1 MWKCKRFQERLCDY
15 PSLMMMRNWWWWATV
30 EVLPE
35 AAQDERTLRGG
46 HTVHWLYIC
55 THCPLVYTHY
65 NNWSSTCSSQYA
77 SKVRSKNISQFFWWQ
92 FSTHLSNN
100 ILPKW
105 TTLWFTRDICIKDF
119 LISKNK
125 NYWFLLTSYLSY
137 SQLLHIFFYLSSH
150 VMRQCLT
157 RDS

>member
-1 MWKCKRFQERLCDY
+1 MWLSESDDDEELVVVSNSWSVARSSPRWEN
-15 PSLMMMRNWWWWATV
+15 STWWPDCTLAVHLYT
-30 EVLPE
+30 LPIS
-35 AAQDERTLRGG
+35 
-46 HTVHWLYIC
+46 VH
-55 THCPLVYTHY
+55 H

-105 TTLWFTRDICIKDF
+105 TTLWFTRNIYIKDF

-137 SQLLHIFFYLSSH
+137 SQLLHFFYHLMYWGSA
-150 VMRQCLT
+150 
-157 RDS
+157 